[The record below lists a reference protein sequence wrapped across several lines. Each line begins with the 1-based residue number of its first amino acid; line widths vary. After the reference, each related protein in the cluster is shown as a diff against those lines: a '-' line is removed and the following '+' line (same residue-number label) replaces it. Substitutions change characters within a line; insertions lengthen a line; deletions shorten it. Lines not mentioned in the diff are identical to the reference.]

1 MVIIVACIDFNGG
14 FDEIAKTNSVANQN
28 SRRIRNEKKV
38 WTHFQ
43 ASRYILPKRKQR
55 GDKTRN
61 GSDCNKLDKIL
72 SFEKIGS

>member
-1 MVIIVACIDFNGG
+1 MKLQKQIQWPI
-14 FDEIAKTNSVANQN
+14 KTADVL
-28 SRRIRNEKKV
+28 ETKKKV